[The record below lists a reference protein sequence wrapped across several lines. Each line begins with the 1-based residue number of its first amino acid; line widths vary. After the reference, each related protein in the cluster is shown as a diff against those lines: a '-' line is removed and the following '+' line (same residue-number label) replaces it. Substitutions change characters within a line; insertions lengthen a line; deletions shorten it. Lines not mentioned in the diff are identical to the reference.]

1 MLLFTT
7 LIAGSF
13 SLGGMV
19 ANQIDPGA
27 LMAARFLFAA
37 ILIGGI
43 VVAQGNMK
51 RSKFVSPWRYLL
63 LGGLFAIYFVTM
75 FEGLK
80 TATPVSI
87 AAVFTLTPFM
97 AAIFGWLLLKQV
109 TNLLM
114 AVALAI
120 GAVGAIW
127 VIFRGD
133 LGALVGLDIGRGEW
147 IYFFGCIAHALYI
160 PLVRKLSRG
169 EPQLVMTFGTLM
181 AGFLVLAVWS
191 GLEIVATPWL
201 SLPPFVWFTLFYL
214 AFVASAATLFLLQ
227 YASMRLPS
235 AKVMAYTYL
244 VPVWVIVLEGAIGH
258 GWPAPMILVGVGLV
272 ATSLLLLL
280 KE

>member
-1 MLLFTT
+1 
-7 LIAGSF
+7 
-13 SLGGMV
+13 
-19 ANQIDPGA
+19 
-27 LMAARFLFAA
+27 
-37 ILIGGI
+37 
-43 VVAQGNMK
+43 
-51 RSKFVSPWRYLL
+51 
-63 LGGLFAIYFVTM
+63 
-75 FEGLK
+75 
-80 TATPVSI
+80 
-87 AAVFTLTPFM
+87 
-97 AAIFGWLLLKQV
+97 
-109 TNLLM
+109 
-114 AVALAI
+114 
-120 GAVGAIW
+120 

-133 LGALVGLDIGRGEW
+133 PGALLRLEIGRGEW

-191 GLEIVATPWL
+191 GPEIVATRWL
-201 SLPPFVWFTLFYL
+201 SLPPLVWFTLFYL